1 MDNKTNEPAK
11 IKVIV
16 HIEDGMVND
25 VYSDNPNID
34 LEIIDMDTQDWDV
47 KGSNKQQL
55 AEIKGKVYRQEL
67 FKF

>member
-34 LEIIDMDTQDWDV
+34 LEIIDMDTQDWDT
-47 KGSNKQQL
+47 KGSNKQHL

>member
-1 MDNKTNEPAK
+1 MNNQNK
-11 IKVIV
+11 IKVII

-34 LEIIDMDTQDWDV
+34 LEIIDMDTQDWDM
-47 KGSNKQQL
+47 KNDNKQQL
-55 AEIKGKVYRQEL
+55 AEIKSQVYRQEL